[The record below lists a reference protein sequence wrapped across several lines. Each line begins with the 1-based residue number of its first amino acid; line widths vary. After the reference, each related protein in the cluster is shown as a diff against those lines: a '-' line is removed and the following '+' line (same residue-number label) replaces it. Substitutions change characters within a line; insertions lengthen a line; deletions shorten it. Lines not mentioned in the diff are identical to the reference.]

1 MSWKTYVKHLSLSM
15 KAEAYAHP
23 DMPEQDDGGK

>member
-1 MSWKTYVKHLSLSM
+1 MENIGEHLSLSM